1 MNMREVTMKVDI
13 DTVRGLRERM
23 KYIGLNNINITI
35 NNGQA
40 QATLTDGDEAVLDMV
55 REFMDDFIQADVS
68 GGQ

>member
-55 REFMDDFIQADVS
+55 REFMDEFIQADVS

>member
-1 MNMREVTMKVDI
+1 MNERIVTMKVDI

-40 QATLTDGDEAVLDMV
+40 QATLNDGDEAVLDMV